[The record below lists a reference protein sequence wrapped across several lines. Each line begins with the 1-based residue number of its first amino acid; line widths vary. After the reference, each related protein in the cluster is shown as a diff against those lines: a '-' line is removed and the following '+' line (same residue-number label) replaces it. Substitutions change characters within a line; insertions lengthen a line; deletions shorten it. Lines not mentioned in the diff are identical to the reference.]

1 MRKPLFT
8 CPQFILTTLVF
19 ALVAY
24 MVPLHA
30 HEVKCTNLDGIK
42 LARCERHQ
50 KMAEKCG
57 PIQGPAHYACDR
69 EYLIANALD
78 CKKLSGK
85 DAAQC
90 VAEGKAFKTCEPQ
103 AGQEFMRCVRKE
115 TDASPM

>member
-8 CPQFILTTLVF
+8 PIELILIAFVI

-24 MVPLHA
+24 TVPLQA
-30 HEVKCTNLDGIK
+30 HEVKCQNMDGIK

-50 KMAEKCG
+50 KLAEKCG
-57 PIQGPAHYACDR
+57 QIQGPAHYACDR

-78 CKKLSGK
+78 CKKLTGK

-90 VAEGKAFKTCEPQ
+90 AAEARAFKACEPQ
-103 AGQEFMRCVRKE
+103 TGQEFMLCVRKE
-115 TDASPM
+115 IDASPM